1 MWQLLESKDKMEI
14 SKTNSQYSVKENNKK
29 NRNVGTSI
37 GSSLLG
43 GCVPIAFMPLT
54 NSVVNKI
61 QKIGQL
67 SQDKVDILHNAAE
80 TALCNT
86 GLKEKGAKIVYL
98 KREAGEIPPPKI
110 LRNLSPLEQV
120 KDGKNAFYAFK
131 DAINPLTK
139 EVMFSKNTIMM
150 PEKDLSYIAF
160 HEIGHGLN
168 HNFSKLGRFLQKMR
182 NPMMA
187 IAGNIALFFA
197 FTKNA
202 KQEEGKDLTT
212 GQKFKNFVRN
222 NAGKLSFAAM
232 LPILLEEGMA
242 TYKGQKLADKLLTND
257 MAKIVSKGTKV
268 AYLTYIIGALSIATT
283 SFATVKIKDY
293 LVAKKENKSDNKVV

>member
-1 MWQLLESKDKMEI
+1 MEVSKI
-14 SKTNSQYSVKENNKK
+14 NSQNTVNVQNKK
-29 NRNVGTSI
+29 SRNVGASV
-37 GSSLLG
+37 GALLLG

-98 KREAGEIPPPKI
+98 KREAGEIPLPKI

-139 EVMFSKNTIMM
+139 EVMFRKNTIMM
-150 PEKDLSYIAF
+150 PVKDISYVAF

-168 HNFSKLGRFLQKMR
+168 NNFSKLGRILQKMR

-187 IAGNIALFFA
+187 IAGNIALFCA

-202 KQEEGKDLTT
+202 KQEEGKELTK
-212 GQKFKNFVRN
+212 GQKVKNFVRN

-242 TYKGQKLADKLLTND
+242 TYKGQKLADNLLSKD
-257 MAKIVSKGTKV
+257 MAKIVSKGNKV
-268 AYLTYIIGALSIATT
+268 AYLTYLLGALSVATT

-293 LVAKKENKSDNKVV
+293 FVAKKENKSDNKVV

>member
-43 GCVPIAFMPLT
+43 RMCTHCFYAFN

-120 KDGKNAFYAFK
+120 KDGQKCIYAFK

-150 PEKDLSYIAF
+150 PEKDHFLYC
-160 HEIGHGLN
+160 
-168 HNFSKLGRFLQKMR
+168 FS
-182 NPMMA
+182 
-187 IAGNIALFFA
+187 
-197 FTKNA
+197 
-202 KQEEGKDLTT
+202 
-212 GQKFKNFVRN
+212 
-222 NAGKLSFAAM
+222 
-232 LPILLEEGMA
+232 
-242 TYKGQKLADKLLTND
+242 
-257 MAKIVSKGTKV
+257 
-268 AYLTYIIGALSIATT
+268 
-283 SFATVKIKDY
+283 
-293 LVAKKENKSDNKVV
+293 

>member
-1 MWQLLESKDKMEI
+1 
-14 SKTNSQYSVKENNKK
+14 
-29 NRNVGTSI
+29 
-37 GSSLLG
+37 
-43 GCVPIAFMPLT
+43 MPLT

-110 LRNLSPLEQV
+110 LINLSPLEQV

-168 HNFSKLGRFLQKMR
+168 HNFSKLGRILQKMR

-187 IAGNIALFFA
+187 IAGNIALFCA

-212 GQKFKNFVRN
+212 GQKVKNFVRN

-232 LPILLEEGMA
+232 LPMLLEEGMA
-242 TYKGQKLADKLLTND
+242 TYKGQKLADKLLTKD

>member
-29 NRNVGTSI
+29 SRNVG
-37 GSSLLG
+37 SSLT
-43 GCVPIAFMPLT
+43 AFMVGGFSAVAFNPLSK
-54 NSVVNKI
+54 SVVKKS

-110 LRNLSPLEQV
+110 LRNLNPLEQV

-150 PEKDLSYIAF
+150 PEKDISYAAF

-168 HNFSKLGRFLQKMR
+168 HNFSKLGLILQKIR
-182 NPMMA
+182 HPLLT
-187 IAGNIALFFA
+187 ITSCIALYGA

-202 KQEEGKDLTT
+202 KPEEGKELTK
-212 GQKFKNFVRN
+212 GEKVKNFIRN

-232 LPILLEEGMA
+232 LPILFEEGMA
-242 TYKGQKLADKLLTND
+242 TYKGQKLADKLLTKD
-257 MAKIVSKGTKV
+257 MAQIASKGTKV
-268 AYLTYIIGALSIATT
+268 AYLTYILTALSLATT